1 MSTVSKKE
9 LKKVRDYCKVIIEDE
24 ISQEL
29 IYHGWNATKSNIKT
43 YQELSRKIKLS
54 EEDHFIIQ
62 IAIYFLYTGFGEE
75 GVKPYEGS
83 KAIAGKYLQDEGF
96 SHDMIESVAQCIHL
110 KVDGGSPTDL
120 REKVF
125 LDTVYSYYGAK
136 KLRKRISTTWEERN
150 FLRKVK
156 VDLLTALEKKNK
168 DLEEHSYN
176 TPVAKNCYDYRKAKN
191 LVKLKSVINKEKS
204 KNNLSSNKTAMTM
217 FKTASRNHIDLIN
230 IADKKAGIMISIN
243 AILMTVMIPILGSYI
258 IDVSRFIIPSVILIM
273 TSGAAVILATLAT
286 RPQLS
291 NGEIDKDEKYQGE
304 KSLFYFGNFFEM
316 KKEDYRKAV
325 KNVIVR
331 DITLENSIINDLYDM
346 GVILGVKY
354 KRLRWCYIIFA
365 GGIGFTLL
373 SFIVS
378 FFIFSQI

>member
-29 IYHGWNATKSNIKT
+29 ICHGWNATKSNIKI
-43 YQELSRKIKLS
+43 YQELSKKIKLT
-54 EEDHFIIQ
+54 EKEDFVIQ
-62 IAIYFLYTGFGEE
+62 VAIYFLYTGFGEE
-75 GVKPYEGS
+75 DAKPYQGS
-83 KAIAGKYLQDEGF
+83 KSIAEDYLRSEDF
-96 SHDMIESVAQCIHL
+96 PHDIVASVRKCIDL
-110 KVDGGSPTDL
+110 KLDGGTPSDIT
-120 REKVF
+120 ETVF

-136 KLRKRISTTWEERN
+136 KLKKRISTTWEERN

-168 DLEEHSYN
+168 EIEEHSYN
-176 TPVAKNCYDYRKAKN
+176 TSVAKKCYDYRKPKN
-191 LVKLKSVINKEKS
+191 LVKLKSVINKEKN

-258 IDVSRFIIPSVILIM
+258 IDVSRFVKPSSILIL
-273 TSGAAVILATLAT
+273 TCGAAVILATMAT

-291 NGEIDKDEKYQGE
+291 DEEIDKDDKFQGE

-316 KKEDYRKAV
+316 RKEDYRQAV
-325 KNVIVR
+325 KDVIVR

-346 GVILGVKY
+346 GAILGIKY
-354 KRLRWCYIIFA
+354 KRLRWC
-365 GGIGFTLL
+365 
-373 SFIVS
+373 
-378 FFIFSQI
+378 